1 MKQSKL
7 KIESNDSRIY
17 LGIILIFWIIAVAS
31 RILYNGL
38 ILDLDFGIYQPDGI
52 YYALRSLTWLGT
64 NPYDAANQL
73 VDWYRFNSSKNLDL
87 PVSAIY
93 PWNAEVWGL
102 VGPRILY
109 PLLSIPFVLV
119 LGIPGMLIIPSLSLL
134 LLMVSTYQLGRKY
147 NFPFIGLI
155 IALGLSI
162 SPTVLRWIIS
172 NTTDSLLLG
181 LFSLVPI
188 LLINLNK
195 NSRNQLIVLLLVV
208 LTNLTRF
215 SFPIWIGIA
224 FILYIYGARRI
235 SVGIFLLNIV
245 SCIPT
250 FLLQPKTAFLPL
262 EYESSA
268 IEKVFQLPK
277 SFLKV
282 GFYEIA
288 ELAVLDR
295 MLLVFLAVALFG
307 AFTNLRSIES
317 SLFLVVLL
325 AVWALGAING
335 NVGVNFRYQLPLI
348 SFSIIPCIHGIC
360 KLAKWYSRNGL
371 DIVRDK
377 T

>member
-1 MKQSKL
+1 MKQRKL
-7 KIESNDSRIY
+7 KIDSNDSRIY
-17 LGIILIFWIIAVAS
+17 LCIILIFWIIAVTS

-52 YYALRSLTWLGT
+52 YYALRSLTWLGN
-64 NPYDAANQL
+64 NPFDAASQL
-73 VDWYRFNSSKNLDL
+73 VDWYRSNSAKNLDL

-109 PLLSIPFVLV
+109 PILSMPFVLV
-119 LGIPGMLIIPSLSLL
+119 LGVPGVLVIPSLSLL
-134 LLMVSTYQLGRKY
+134 LLMVSTYNLGRKY
-147 NFPFIGLI
+147 NFPFIGFI
-155 IALGLSI
+155 VALGLSI
-162 SPTVLRWIIS
+162 SPTILRWMIS

-188 LLINLNK
+188 LLIKLKENY
-195 NSRNQLIVLLLVV
+195 RNQLIVLLLVV
-208 LTNLTRF
+208 LTNMTRF

-224 FILYIYGARRI
+224 FVLYIHGARRI
-235 SVGIFLLNIV
+235 SVGIFLLNLV

-250 FLLQPKTAFLPL
+250 FLLQPRTAFLPL

>member
-73 VDWYRFNSSKNLDL
+73 VDWYRFNSAKNLDL

-134 LLMVSTYQLGRKY
+134 LLMVSTYHLGRKY
-147 NFPFIGLI
+147 NSPFIGLI

-162 SPTVLRWIIS
+162 SPTILRWIIS

-262 EYESSA
+262 EVESSA

-307 AFTNLRSIES
+307 ALTNLRSIES

>member
-1 MKQSKL
+1 MKQRIL
-7 KIESNDSRIY
+7 NLAANDSRVY
-17 LGIILIFWIIAVAS
+17 LCIILIFWIISVAS
-31 RILYNGL
+31 RLLYNGL
-38 ILDLDFGIYQPDGI
+38 IFDLDFGIYQPDGI
-52 YYALRSLTWLGT
+52 YYALRSLTWLGQ
-64 NPYDAANQL
+64 NPFDAANQL
-73 VDWYRFNSSKNLDL
+73 VDWYRSNSAKNLDL

-109 PLLSIPFVLV
+109 PLLSIPFVMV
-119 LGIPGMLIIPSLSLL
+119 LGIPGMLVIPSLSLL
-134 LLMVSTYQLGRKY
+134 LLMVSTYHLGRKY

-155 IALGLSI
+155 LALGLSI
-162 SPTVLRWIIS
+162 SPTILRWMIS

-188 LLINLNK
+188 LLVNSKK
-195 NSRNQLIVLLLVV
+195 NSRNQLFVLLLVV

-224 FILYIYGARRI
+224 FILFIYGARRI

-245 SCIPT
+245 SSIPT

-262 EYESSA
+262 EYELSA

-288 ELAVLDR
+288 QLAVLDR
-295 MLLVFLAVALFG
+295 MLLLFLALALFG
-307 AFTNLRSIES
+307 ALTNLRSIES
-317 SLFLVVLL
+317 SLFLVVLV

-360 KLAKWYSRNGL
+360 KLAKWYSRNSL

>member
-1 MKQSKL
+1 M
-7 KIESNDSRIY
+7 
-17 LGIILIFWIIAVAS
+17 
-31 RILYNGL
+31 
-38 ILDLDFGIYQPDGI
+38 DFGIYQPDGI
-52 YYALRSLTWLGT
+52 YYALRSLTWLGN
-64 NPYDAANQL
+64 NPFDAASQL
-73 VDWYRFNSSKNLDL
+73 VDWYRSNSAKNLDL

-109 PLLSIPFVLV
+109 PILSMPFVLV
-119 LGIPGMLIIPSLSLL
+119 LGVPGVLVIPSLSLL
-134 LLMVSTYQLGRKY
+134 LLMVSTYNLGRKY
-147 NFPFIGLI
+147 NFPFIGFI
-155 IALGLSI
+155 VALGLSI
-162 SPTVLRWIIS
+162 SPTILRWMIS

-188 LLINLNK
+188 LLIKLKENY
-195 NSRNQLIVLLLVV
+195 RNQLIVLLLVV
-208 LTNLTRF
+208 LTNMTRF

-224 FILYIYGARRI
+224 FVLYIHGARRI
-235 SVGIFLLNIV
+235 SVGIFLLNLV

-250 FLLQPKTAFLPL
+250 FLLQPRTAFLPL

-348 SFSIIPCIHGIC
+348 SFSIIPCIHGIR

>member
-1 MKQSKL
+1 MKQRKL

-17 LGIILIFWIIAVAS
+17 LCIILIFWIIAVAS

-52 YYALRSLTWLGT
+52 YYALRSLTWLGN
-64 NPYDAANQL
+64 NPFDAANQL
-73 VDWYRFNSSKNLDL
+73 VDWYRSNSAKNLDL

-109 PLLSIPFVLV
+109 PILSMPFVLV
-119 LGIPGMLIIPSLSLL
+119 LGVPGVLVIPSLSLL
-134 LLMVSTYQLGRKY
+134 LLMVSTYNLGRKY
-147 NFPFIGLI
+147 DFPFIGFI
-155 IALGLSI
+155 VALGLSI
-162 SPTVLRWIIS
+162 SPTILRWMIS

-188 LLINLNK
+188 LLIKLKENY
-195 NSRNQLIVLLLVV
+195 RNQLIVLLLVV
-208 LTNLTRF
+208 LTNMTRF

-224 FILYIYGARRI
+224 FVLYIHGARRI
-235 SVGIFLLNIV
+235 SVGIFLLNLV

-295 MLLVFLAVALFG
+295 MLLLFLAIALFG
-307 AFTNLRSIES
+307 ALTNLRSIES
-317 SLFLVVLL
+317 SLFLVVLI
-325 AVWALGAING
+325 AVWGLGAING

-348 SFSIIPCIHGIC
+348 SFSLIPCIHGIC

>member
-1 MKQSKL
+1 MKQRKL
-7 KIESNDSRIY
+7 KIASNDSRIY
-17 LGIILIFWIIAVAS
+17 LCIILIFWIIAVAS

-52 YYALRSLTWLGT
+52 YYALRSLTWLGN
-64 NPYDAANQL
+64 NPFDAANQL
-73 VDWYRFNSSKNLDL
+73 VDWYRSNSAKNLDL

-102 VGPRILY
+102 VGPRVLY
-109 PLLSIPFVLV
+109 PILSMPFVLV
-119 LGIPGMLIIPSLSLL
+119 LGVPGVLVIPSLSLL
-134 LLMVSTYQLGRKY
+134 LLMVSTYNLGRKY
-147 NFPFIGLI
+147 NFPFIGFI
-155 IALGLSI
+155 VALGLSI
-162 SPTVLRWIIS
+162 SPTILRWMIS

-188 LLINLNK
+188 LLIKLKENY
-195 NSRNQLIVLLLVV
+195 RNQLIVLLLVV
-208 LTNLTRF
+208 LTNMTRF

-224 FILYIYGARRI
+224 FVLYIHGARRI
-235 SVGIFLLNIV
+235 SVGIFLLNLV

-295 MLLVFLAVALFG
+295 MLLLFLAIALFG
-307 AFTNLRSIES
+307 ALTNLRSIES
-317 SLFLVVLL
+317 SLFLVVLI

-348 SFSIIPCIHGIC
+348 SFSLIPCIHGIC

>member
-1 MKQSKL
+1 MKHRRINL
-7 KIESNDSRIY
+7 VSNSLGIY
-17 LGIILIFWIIAVAS
+17 LCIIFAFWIVAVAS

-38 ILDLDFGIYQPDGI
+38 ILGLDFGIYQPDGI
-52 YYALRSLTWLGT
+52 YYALRSLSWLG
-64 NPYDAANQL
+64 NNEFDVANQL
-73 VDWYRFNSSKNLDL
+73 VDWYKSNSAKNLDL

-109 PLLSIPFVLV
+109 PLLSIPFVSL
-119 LGIPGMLIIPSLSLL
+119 LGVPGMLVVPSLSLL
-134 LLMVSTYQLGRKY
+134 LLMVSSYYLGHKL

-155 IALGLSI
+155 IAIGLSI
-162 SPTVLRWIIS
+162 SPTILRWMIS

-188 LLINLNK
+188 LLINLKENY
-195 NSRNQLIVLLLVV
+195 RNQVLILMLVV
-208 LTNLTRF
+208 LTNMTRF
-215 SFPIWIGIA
+215 SFPIWFGVA
-224 FILYIYGARRI
+224 FILFIYGAKRI
-235 SVGIFLLNIV
+235 SIGIFLLNIV

-250 FLLQPKTAFLPL
+250 FLMQPKTAFLPL
-262 EYESSA
+262 ENELSA
-268 IEKVFQLPK
+268 IEKIFQLPK

-307 AFTNLRSIES
+307 ALTNLKSIES
-317 SLFLVVLL
+317 GLFLVVLL

-348 SFSIIPCIHGIC
+348 SFSIIPFIYGVG
-360 KLAKWYSRNGL
+360 KFAKWYSRNGL
-371 DIVRDK
+371 NIVRDK